1 MSAYSLT
8 TVQQAVWLDQSLNP
22 DIPLYNVGCLW
33 RVEREI
39 SFPLFKQAIQYVQQQ
54 HDALQTALQETPQG
68 VTQRSLPQNP

>member
-54 HDALQTALQETPQG
+54 HNALQPPYRKRRK
-68 VTQRSLPQNP
+68 VSLSGRCLKNP